1 MIPAC
6 RLRPDERLNQVQGE
20 ETGKRAEGDHQ
31 RVDRPQH
38 QHHKVPV
45 SWEDNLCCV
54 TWEESVIMQT
64 VFTSPMVLNNAPAI
78 SALF

>member
-38 QHHKVPV
+38 QHLERSTQGSDK
-45 SWEDNLCCV
+45 LGR
-54 TWEESVIMQT
+54 
-64 VFTSPMVLNNAPAI
+64 
-78 SALF
+78 

>member
-1 MIPAC
+1 MNALIRC
-6 RLRPDERLNQVQGE
+6 RERRQASVQKEITNEWTVLNINISN
-20 ETGKRAEGDHQ
+20 ASL
-31 RVDRPQH
+31 
-38 QHHKVPV
+38 KVPV

-54 TWEESVIMQT
+54 TWGESVIMQT